1 MSGQVREQRGV
12 GMVEVLVA
20 LLVMSIGVLGYAG
33 LQLRALSSS
42 EEAFVR
48 SQAMAIAQDAVE
60 RIAANRSGVATYSNG
75 ANWPGA
81 VQQNRPA
88 NWMECIDN
96 LCGSAQMAQWDIDQ
110 LSWMAG
116 DLLPGGRLDALG
128 CQGSVALCVRVA
140 WNEDAP
146 ADCENAAG
154 VVSNRDCVV
163 LEVVP

>member
-1 MSGQVREQRGV
+1 MSGKIREQLGI

-60 RIAANRSGVATYSNG
+60 RIAANRSGVPTYSDGN
-75 ANWPGA
+75 NWPAA
-81 VQQNRPA
+81 VQQERPA
-88 NWMECIDN
+88 NWTQCIDA
-96 LCGSAQMAQWDIDQ
+96 LCAAGQMAQWDIDQ
-110 LSWMAG
+110 LAWMAG
-116 DLLPGGRLDALG
+116 DLLPGGRVDAVA
-128 CQGSVALCVRVA
+128 CQGSAALCVRVA
-140 WNEDAP
+140 WNDDAPSDCEDAG
-146 ADCENAAG
+146 G
-154 VVSNRDCVV
+154 VVDSRDCVV